1 MNTVDEE
8 VSGDFDL
15 DGTSNFETL
24 RFGSGPYLR
33 VDVEG
38 ASFELDGLKSFGNSN
53 AQLSGDF
60 AFEQSEGVTKIG
72 VNNVS
77 ASVDVNGS
85 SGSLQEGKGAMIVTG
100 AGIAGSLEGKLDVEA
115 GGVKADSTL
124 VLHFNNTGSVVDE
137 EVLVGDDRIKLIF
150 ENTDN
155 VFSISL
161 LGASL
166 NLGGVLTIEG
176 DLSYESQDGYEV
188 LGAENMTLFVGEGA
202 LRLDDG
208 ELNPFA
214 RGLMISDATI
224 GLVKEGQGD
233 DATYALKAEGQ
244 VSVVGISALS
254 LSGPISISYNGFE
267 EAIDQAVTVVGTA
280 KQVAVDFVDDQIA
293 TAEKA
298 FYEIKGFETPIEIN
312 VSGQRLKANFSVRRF
327 TSDGGEEDDSLMFE
341 LKNVD
346 ASFGD
351 GTSNFVTL
359 SGGSGTLLSMPDGV
373 ALLASGTVEV
383 AAPEVSLSGDMD
395 LKINN
400 VEREITEEGVNG
412 EELDLPEGPYVK
424 FEGNDLSLEVAG
436 QSLSGEIFT
445 FEKDSEG
452 NVSGG
457 VTNGALS
464 ITSGDDEL
472 ISLTKI
478 NGSFE
483 MSSSG
488 SYGALRVGETTFDVP
503 GTEMSGG
510 VITVQMN
517 TVDEEVSGDFD
528 LGGQSA
534 ETLTFGSGPYLR
546 VDVEG
551 ASLALTGLT
560 SNGVEAELSGDFAFE
575 QGDGVTKIAAS
586 NVSASVDVNGASGS
600 LQEGKG
606 AMIVTNDGVAGS
618 LEGEIDAS
626 VGGATA
632 GGKLQLRFNNTGQ
645 SVDQEL
651 NADGVSDRLL
661 FTEFEGKIFSVSLLG
676 GSLDIGG
683 VVTIEGDLTFTSQ
696 DGYKVFAGNNMTL
709 FVGEGPLRLSD
720 GELNPFAR
728 GLMITGATIGLVKEG
743 QGDATKYALNA
754 EGQVSVVGI
763 SALSLSGPIS
773 ISYNG
778 FEEAIGQ
785 AVAIAGTTKRVAVDF
800 VEEQVATLKDG
811 VKEAFY

>member
-1 MNTVDEE
+1 TVQMNTVDEE

-15 DGTSNFETL
+15 GGQSAETL
-24 RFGSGPYLR
+24 TFGAGPYLR

-38 ASFELDGLKSFGNSN
+38 ASLALTGLTSN
-53 AQLSGDF
+53 GVEAELSGDF
-60 AFEQSEGVTKIG
+60 AFEQSDGVTKIG
-72 VNNVS
+72 VNNVT

-85 SGSLQEGKGAMIVTG
+85 TGGLREGKGAMIVTG
-100 AGIAGSLEGKLDVEA
+100 AGIAGSLEGKLAASVPILEA
-115 GGVKADSTL
+115 GGTL
-124 VLHFNNTGSVVDE
+124 VLRFNNTGSAIDQEVSVGE
-137 EVLVGDDRIKLIF
+137 ESVSVSFSDTEDVFLV
-150 ENTDN
+150 
-155 VFSISL
+155 SL
-161 LGASL
+161 LGGSL
-166 NLGGVLTIEG
+166 NIGDVVTIEG
-176 DLSYESQDGYEV
+176 DVTFYSQNGYKV
-188 LGAENMTLFVGEGA
+188 FAGENMTLFVGEGP
-202 LRLDDG
+202 LNEDG
-208 ELNPFA
+208 ERNSDA

-233 DATYALKAEGQ
+233 DAKYALKAEGQ

-254 LSGPISISYNGFE
+254 LSGPISISYNGFTE
-267 EAIDQAVTVVGTA
+267 LINETVAVAGKA
-280 KQVAVDFVDDQIA
+280 KQVAVDFVENQVKK
-293 TAEKA
+293 AEKA
-298 FYEIKGFETPIEIN
+298 FYEIKGFETPIEID

-424 FEGNDLSLEVAG
+424 FEGNNLSLEVAG
-436 QSLSGEIFT
+436 QSLSGETFT

-488 SYGALRVGETTFDVP
+488 SYGALRVGESTFDVP

-528 LGGQSA
+528 LDGTSNF
-534 ETLTFGSGPYLR
+534 ETLRFGSGPYLR

-560 SNGVEAELSGDFAFE
+560 SNGVEAKLSGNFAFE
-575 QGDGVTKIAAS
+575 QSDGVTKIGVN
-586 NVSASVDVNGASGS
+586 NVTASVDVNGSSGS

-606 AMIVTNDGVAGS
+606 AMIVTGAGIAGS
-618 LEGEIDAS
+618 LEGKLDVE
-626 VGGATA
+626 A
-632 GGKLQLRFNNTGQ
+632 GGVKADSTLVLHFNNTG
-645 SVDQEL
+645 SVVDEEVL
-651 NADGVSDRLL
+651 VGDDRIKLI
-661 FTEFEGKIFSVSLLG
+661 FENTDNVFSISLLG
-676 GSLDIGG
+676 ASLNLGG
-683 VVTIEGDLTFTSQ
+683 VLTIEGDLTFTSQ
-696 DGYKVFAGNNMTL
+696 GGDKVVGAENMTL
-709 FVGEGPLRLSD
+709 CVGEGPLRLDDGAFD
-720 GELNPFAR
+720 GEF
-728 GLMITGATIGLVKEG
+728 
-743 QGDATKYALNA
+743 
-754 EGQVSVVGI
+754 
-763 SALSLSGPIS
+763 
-773 ISYNG
+773 
-778 FEEAIGQ
+778 
-785 AVAIAGTTKRVAVDF
+785 
-800 VEEQVATLKDG
+800 
-811 VKEAFY
+811 